1 MTENPVDLRSL
12 IVLKADNQRSC
23 GLTVAF
29 ALNLVFKSCFTQL
42 VIILIRNPAVLI
54 IVVRLCV
61 STVRRIRYAVAVGIS
76 VPPHFNR
83 IVVLLLQF
91 SSRIIETILKG
102 VVFIMSPF
110 FKNSYTNR
118 SSYLLYNKDK
128 HCGFVHFFYSSDC
141 YGGDSNRSRL
151 SQKVN

>member
-1 MTENPVDLRSL
+1 MIRTIIITN
-12 IVLKADNQRSC
+12 KAKEIMYS
-23 GLTVAF
+23 
-29 ALNLVFKSCFTQL
+29 
-42 VIILIRNPAVLI
+42 II
-54 IVVRLCV
+54 
-61 STVRRIRYAVAVGIS
+61 
-76 VPPHFNR
+76 
-83 IVVLLLQF
+83 
-91 SSRIIETILKG
+91 SRIIETILKG

-110 FKNSYTNR
+110 FKKCYTNR